1 MKPLIAL
8 LSIAILFTSC
18 SQLTESRP
26 EKIFT
31 TIGLNSN
38 TVNGDFVRIFKE
50 IKGQGEAG
58 RLHIIEGK
66 EYKTTDSYQVYFKN
80 RYSNFFDNYIENVK
94 KLKVGKE
101 DQKMIDKALE
111 MFTKANEVYAKD
123 FLPIAKMIDE
133 KKPDA
138 EIDAA
143 ILQLTE
149 TKGKMLENLRADVL
163 DLSIPYAEK
172 HGIEVKYLPSFK

>member
-1 MKPLIAL
+1 MKHFFYLFLFSVI
-8 LSIAILFTSC
+8 LSSC

-26 EKIFT
+26 EKVFT

-38 TVNGDFVRIFKE
+38 TVNGDFVRLFKE
-50 IKGQGEAG
+50 IRGQGKAG
-58 RLHIIEGK
+58 RLHIVEGK
-66 EYKTTDSYQVYFKN
+66 EYKTTDSYEVYFKN
-80 RYSNFFDNYIENVK
+80 RFSNFFDNYIENVK

-101 DQKMIDKALE
+101 DQKMVDKALE